1 MRYPIGIQQFKKL
14 REEDWVYV
22 DKTAL
27 VYELVKEGMY
37 YFLSRPRRFGKS
49 LLLSTIEAYFQ
60 GRKDLFEGLAIQ
72 QLETEWAEHAVLHF
86 DLNAKPFGALQDL
99 YDLLN
104 EQLTV
109 YELEY
114 GSVAVDKSPEGRL
127 RQLIRAAKQRTG
139 RNVVV
144 LVDEYDKPMLQA
156 IGNEILQTEFR
167 NALKA
172 FYGVLKSADGD
183 LRFAMLTGVT
193 KFSKVSVFSDL
204 NNLED
209 ISMEPKYYDIC
220 GISEKEL
227 HAYFDEEVERL
238 ATVNGESKDEAYM
251 TLRTRYD
258 GYHFCSNVPGIYN
271 PFSVLH
277 ALKNSNYGSY
287 WFSTGTPT
295 YLVELMKQVDL
306 NPSALSGYEASASEL
321 DSIQINVDNPIAV
334 LYQSGYLTIKG
345 YDKELQL
352 YSLDFPNKEVEEGFI
367 RFLMPMYTA
376 ISELDS
382 PSFIGKF
389 VREIRACKVDDFLKR
404 LRALMA
410 DTPYEII
417 KDLENHYQNVMYIF
431 TRLMGLYVQAEYRTS
446 CGRIDLLIGTDKYIY
461 VIELKLDGT
470 AEEALEQINRKE
482 YSLPFVAEGRQVV
495 KIGAN
500 ISTKTRNLENWK
512 VEYERVLD

>member
-1 MRYPIGIQQFKKL
+1 MKYPIGVQQFEKL
-14 REEDWVYV
+14 RKEGLVYV

-27 VYELVKEGMY
+27 IYQLVKGGMY

-60 GRKDLFEGLAIQ
+60 GRKELFKGLAIER
-72 QLETEWAEHAVLHF
+72 LETEWTEHAVLHF
-86 DLNAKPFGALQDL
+86 DLNAKPFKALQDL

-109 YELEY
+109 YELQY

-127 RQLIRAAKQRTG
+127 RQLIRVAKQKSQRG
-139 RNVVV
+139 VVV
-144 LVDEYDKPMLQA
+144 LVDEYDKPILQA
-156 IGNEILQTEFR
+156 IGDEALQADFR
-167 NALKA
+167 AALKA
-172 FYGVLKSADGD
+172 FYGTLKSADGD
-183 LRFAMLTGVT
+183 LCFAMLTGVT

-209 ISMEPKYYDIC
+209 ISMEPKYHDIC
-220 GISEKEL
+220 GISEEEL
-227 HAYFDEEVERL
+227 HGYFDEEVERL
-238 ATVNGESKDEAYM
+238 AVDNGQTKEEAYIS
-251 TLRTRYD
+251 LCARYD

-287 WFSTGTPT
+287 WFSTDTPT
-295 YLVELMKQVDL
+295 YLVELLKEQNVD
-306 NPSALSGYEASASEL
+306 PKVLSGYEATVTEL
-321 DSIQINVDNPIAV
+321 DSIQVRVNNPIAV

-345 YDKELQL
+345 YDRSVKL
-352 YSLDFPNKEVEEGFI
+352 YMLDFPNEEVEEGFVN
-367 RFLMPMYTA
+367 FLIPYYTP
-376 ISELDS
+376 ISETES

-389 VREIRACKVDDFLKR
+389 VREVRNGQVEDFMLRLKS
-404 LRALMA
+404 LMA

-431 TRLMGLYVQAEYRTS
+431 TKLMGLYTQAEYRTS
-446 CGRIDLLIGTDKYIY
+446 CGRIDLLICTEKYVY
-461 VIELKLDGT
+461 VIELKLDST

-482 YSLPFVAEGRQVV
+482 YSLPFVADERTVV

-500 ISTKTRNLENWK
+500 ISSKTRNLEQWK
-512 VEYERVLD
+512 VEYAK

>member
-1 MRYPIGIQQFKKL
+1 MKYPIGVQQFEKL
-14 REEDWVYV
+14 RKEGLVYV

-27 VYELVKEGMY
+27 IYQLVKGGMY

-60 GRKDLFEGLAIQ
+60 GRKELFKGLAIER
-72 QLETEWAEHAVLHF
+72 LETEWTEHAVLHF
-86 DLNAKPFGALQDL
+86 DLNAKPFKALQDL

-109 YELEY
+109 YELQY

-127 RQLIRAAKQRTG
+127 RQLIRVAKQKSQRG
-139 RNVVV
+139 VVV
-144 LVDEYDKPMLQA
+144 LVDEYDKPILQA
-156 IGNEILQTEFR
+156 IGDEPLQADFR
-167 NALKA
+167 AALKA
-172 FYGVLKSADGD
+172 FYGTLKSADGD
-183 LRFAMLTGVT
+183 LCFAMLTGVT

-209 ISMEPKYYDIC
+209 ISMEPKYHDIC
-220 GISEKEL
+220 GISEEEL
-227 HAYFDEEVERL
+227 HGYFDEEVERL
-238 ATVNGESKDEAYM
+238 AADNGQTKEEAYIS
-251 TLRTRYD
+251 LCARYD
-258 GYHFCSNVPGIYN
+258 GYHFCSNVSGIYN

-295 YLVELMKQVDL
+295 YLVELLKEQNVD
-306 NPSALSGYEASASEL
+306 PKVLSGYEATVTEL
-321 DSIQINVDNPIAV
+321 DSIQVRVNNPIAV

-345 YDKELQL
+345 YDRSVKL
-352 YSLDFPNKEVEEGFI
+352 YMLDFPNEEVEEGFVN
-367 RFLMPMYTA
+367 FLIPYYTP
-376 ISELDS
+376 ISETES

-389 VREIRACKVDDFLKR
+389 VREVRNGQVEDFMLRLKS
-404 LRALMA
+404 LMA

-431 TRLMGLYVQAEYRTS
+431 TKLMGLYTQAEYRTS
-446 CGRIDLLIGTDKYIY
+446 CGRIDLLICTEKYVY
-461 VIELKLDGT
+461 VIELKLDST
-470 AEEALEQINRKE
+470 AEEALDQINRKE
-482 YSLPFVAEGRQVV
+482 YSLPFVADERTVV

-500 ISTKTRNLENWK
+500 ISSKTRNLEQWK
-512 VEYERVLD
+512 VEYAK